1 MKWNWGTGIALVYT
15 LFVVTMVGMVVYSK
29 TLDNSLVVDNYYEE
43 DIAYQQ
49 HIDKL
54 QNAASLPAD
63 LRIELVDQSVD
74 LVFPPDMKDITG
86 KVSFYRAD
94 DKSLD
99 FAVDVQ
105 VGKDNT
111 MRISTANILPG
122 KWEIKVDWFGDGRP
136 FYKEQA
142 VYVGL

>member
-1 MKWNWGTGIALVYT
+1 MKWNWGTGIAIVYT
-15 LFVVTMVGMVVYSK
+15 AFVLVMVGMVVYSK

-43 DIAYQQ
+43 DINYQQ

-54 QNAASLPAD
+54 QNAESLPVD
-63 LRIELVDQSVD
+63 LRIESSAQALD
-74 LVFPPDMKDITG
+74 LVFPPEMKEITG
-86 KVSFYRAD
+86 KVAFYRAD

-99 FAVDVQ
+99 FEIDVQ
-105 VGKDNT
+105 VGQDNT
-111 MRISTANILPG
+111 MRIPTADIVPG
-122 KWEIKVDWFGDGRP
+122 KWEIKVDWVGDGRP